1 MIDRQQM
8 LIKVAKQD
16 KSASLVANIVLADR
30 MTKLAHKEAIRG
42 FIAAKAMNK
51 KADFSD
57 FLNKAWS
64 NAKDWWKDDANK
76 AGLAG
81 GALGALGTYG
91 LTGLVPGLKDNT
103 ALRLALSGAGGY
115 AGMKGGKYAWN
126 TALSRGNAAGQE
138 QQKKLDD
145 EELKNRE
152 SEWKATEDRLKEG
165 ITAAE
170 DKGRADLAAAKARA
184 AEQLAA
190 AESGYNAKINDMQTV
205 VDSARA
211 AQAEAEAAR
220 AEAIKK
226 NEIAGTATTLRHA
239 QQGRAYENK
248 RIAEINADKL
258 QVNKVNAKGWLTDVL
273 GGVDIDKL
281 GYQSIDRETS
291 AAIQA
296 SLNQQI
302 EAAANYPEYAEYL
315 RGLLAAVQSK
325 TVAKPKSPA
334 VKAAP
339 SVNGPIPLQ

>member
-16 KSASLVANIVLADR
+16 KSASLVAHIVLADR
-30 MTKLAHKEAIRG
+30 MTKLAHKEAIRD

-115 AGMKGGKYAWN
+115 AGMRGGKYAWN

-152 SEWKATEDRLKEG
+152 SEWNAERTRLNEG

-170 DKGRADLAAAKARA
+170 DRGKADVAAAKARGAKELEAANAAAAKERAAFGEERARLQTAIDAAKAREKELTDAGA
-184 AEQLAA
+184 AE
-190 AESGYNAKINDMQTV
+190 NAKYV
-205 VDSARA
+205 
-211 AQAEAEAAR
+211 AQAKAQEQ
-220 AEAIKK
+220 
-226 NEIAGTATTLRHA
+226 LRR
-239 QQGRAYENK
+239 QEGQ
-248 RIAEINADKL
+248 KL
-258 QVNKVNAKGWLTDVL
+258 VNAEFKKKLTNHVQEL
-273 GGVDIDKL
+273 LKSGEPLAPEVAK
-281 GYQSIDRETS
+281 
-291 AAIQA
+291 
-296 SLNQQI
+296 QQI
-302 EAAANYPEYAEYL
+302 DALTQRLAITSDPEQQQLL
-315 RGLLAAVQSK
+315 RNAI
-325 TVAKPKSPA
+325 TVLQKNT
-334 VKAAP
+334 AAP
-339 SVNGPIPLQ
+339 VQAPATFTFGGK